1 MLRRMADEL
10 LLLSD
15 PRLLAHDP
23 GADHPESPA
32 RLAALL
38 DAFAAAPIARATY
51 QPQIPAPAA
60 DEAIL
65 RVHTPAHLAALAA
78 LRGQS
83 RTIGTDTIIGPQSA
97 ELARLAAGAGVA
109 AIDALYAPA
118 PSPRRAFVLVRPPG
132 HHAKRERMMGFCLLN
147 NLAIAAEHARAAH
160 GAQRVLIVD
169 WDVHHGNGTED
180 IFWDRRDTLVFD
192 SHQSPLYPG
201 TGELDRVGGGAARG
215 HTVNLPLPAGTGDGD
230 LLAYYR
236 ALLVPIADAFRPDLI
251 LVSAGFDG
259 HRADP
264 LGGLELSERGYA
276 ALSGLVRELADRHA
290 GGRLAF
296 FLEGGYD
303 LPALTACAR
312 ACAEVLAGADPP
324 ADPAPSAR
332 ARALIDVFRVH
343 HALFWPQLRAAGA

>member
-1 MLRRMADEL
+1 MADEL

-38 DAFAAAPIARATY
+38 DAFTAAPIAHAALQR
-51 QPQIPAPAA
+51 QIHAPAA
-60 DEAIL
+60 DDAIL
-65 RVHTPAHLAALAA
+65 RVHTPAHLAALAD
-78 LRGQS
+78 LRGQRRAIAS
-83 RTIGTDTIIGPQSA
+83 DTVICPDSA
-97 ELARLAAGAGVA
+97 DLARLAAGAGVA

-118 PSPRRAFVLVRPPG
+118 PAPRRAFVLVRPPG
-132 HHAKRERMMGFCLLN
+132 HHAKRARMMGFCLLN
-147 NLAIAAEHARAAH
+147 NLAIAAEHARAVH

-180 IFWDRRDTLVFD
+180 IFWERRDTLVFD

-201 TGELDRVGGGAARG
+201 TGELDRVGGGDARG
-215 HTVNLPLPAGTGDGD
+215 YTLNLPLPAGAGDGD

-236 ALLVPIADAFRPDLI
+236 ALLVPVADAFRPDLI

-259 HRADP
+259 HRDDP
-264 LGGLELSERGYA
+264 LGGLELSEHGYA
-276 ALSGLVRELADRHA
+276 ALTGLVRELADRHA
-290 GGRLAF
+290 GGRLAL

-303 LPALTACAR
+303 IPALVASAR
-312 ACAEVLAGADPP
+312 ACAEVLAGAQAP
-324 ADPAPSAR
+324 ADPPPSER
-332 ARALIDVFRVH
+332 ARALIDIFRAH
-343 HALFWPQLRAAGA
+343 HALFWPQLRRPGA